1 MLFSCS
7 TGTYFLM
14 LSIRLDLMPSRH
26 EPEQIEASRAR
37 AGKQWSMAFLHP
49 RSLGLET
56 SFVPSLDLPP
66 VGRVLTDEWDLN
78 SWSIGGV
85 HFWWQ

>member
-14 LSIRLDLMPSRH
+14 LSIRLDLMPSRY

-66 VGRVLTDEWDLN
+66 VARVLTDEWNLN